1 VSTLIERAERI
12 LESAQKGEQIEVFLS
27 SGVDTEIQSYQGEIE
42 NLSTASSSGV
52 GVRVLRDGVA
62 GAQVGV
68 AWSGSIEPDAID
80 DALREAR
87 DNARFAT
94 EDEYLSFARPDGVA
108 PVPLDLVDRTVQST
122 PLDEKIAMAIELE
135 RLVRAGDDRIRQ
147 VDSANYSDYIAEAV
161 IVSSTGIRAAYE
173 RSGAYVSVEAIATD
187 GATDQTGWGLS
198 AGRAPGDLDINK
210 AADDAIARATRMLG
224 ATKAPSQRCTAVFDP
239 RSTATLLAII
249 GGALSGEAVN
259 YGRSFFANRI
269 GEDVASPL
277 FTLVDDPTDVR
288 HFSASVFDG
297 EGLACRRNVL
307 IEGGQLKAFVYDTVS
322 AKRAGTTST
331 GSAVR
336 SGIAGSPSA
345 GCRALQLSTGD
356 VDQAEIFRRV
366 GSGIFVESLTGVHS
380 GVNPISGDF
389 SVGVTGLMIRDGQLA
404 EPVREITVAS
414 TLQRML
420 LDIVLV
426 GNDVE
431 WLPSSAAGQ
440 SVAIEGIAVSGS

>member
-1 VSTLIERAERI
+1 MSTLIERAERI
-12 LESAQKGEQIEVFLS
+12 LESAQSGEEIEVFLS
-27 SGVDTEIQSYQGEIE
+27 SGVDTEIQAYQGAIE
-42 NLSTASSSGV
+42 NLSTASSSGI
-52 GVRVLRDGVA
+52 GIRVLRDGAA
-62 GAQVGV
+62 GAQVGT
-68 AWSGSIEPDAID
+68 AWSGSLDADAID
-80 DALREAR
+80 DVLREAR

-94 EDEYLSFARPDGVA
+94 EDEYLAF
-108 PVPLDLVDRTVQST
+108 VQST

-135 RLVRAGDDRIRQ
+135 RLVRAGDTRIRQ

-161 IVSSTGIRAAYE
+161 IVSSAGIKAAYE
-173 RSGAYVSVEAIATD
+173 RSGAYVSVEAIASD
-187 GATDQTGWGLS
+187 GTNDQTGWGLS
-198 AGRAPGDLDINK
+198 AGRAPGDLNITE
-210 AADDAIARATRMLG
+210 AADDAISRATRMLG
-224 ATKAPSQRCTAVFDP
+224 AVKAPSQRCTAVFDP
-239 RSTATLLAII
+239 RSAATLLAIV
-249 GGALSGEAVN
+249 GSALSGEAVN

-277 FTLVDDPTDVR
+277 FTLVDDPTDKR

-336 SGIAGSPSA
+336 GGIAGSPSA
-345 GCRALQLSTGD
+345 GCRALQLATGD
-356 VDQAEIFRRV
+356 LDQAEIFRRV
-366 GSGIFVESLTGVHS
+366 GNGIFVESLTGVHS

-389 SVGVTGLMIRDGQLA
+389 SVGVTGLMIRDGELA

-426 GNDVE
+426 GNDVK

-440 SVAIEGIAVSGS
+440 SLAIEGIAVSGS